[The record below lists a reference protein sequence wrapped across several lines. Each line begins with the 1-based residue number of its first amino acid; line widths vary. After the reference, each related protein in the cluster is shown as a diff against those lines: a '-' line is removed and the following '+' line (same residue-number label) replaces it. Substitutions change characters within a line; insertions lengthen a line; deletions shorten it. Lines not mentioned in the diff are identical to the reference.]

1 MCTEATLEQDIL
13 ALALAPREKRKKL
26 AVQILNL
33 TWENGLY
40 PASIATVYQAL
51 GKGELAPMTVPAFN
65 VRGLTY
71 PLARAIWR
79 AAMQANCG
87 PIIFELAPS
96 ESTGCDQTFEEYA
109 ALVMAA
115 AFKEGYRG
123 PVFLQGDHFS
133 LDSADDLKQL
143 EELARQVIES
153 GFYQIDIDGSH
164 LFDQKAENLNGF
176 HAPNAQIT
184 GKLIKSIRD
193 MQPRDVHIALG
204 GEVGEIGGRN
214 TSVDDLVAFHAE
226 LQNQLPETTPDLDKI
241 SAQTGTTH
249 SGIVLPDGTTG
260 RMSVDFDLISALSRQ
275 ARQFGWSG
283 MVQHGA
289 STLRFED
296 LAHLPQAGVI
306 EVHLAT
312 QIQNI
317 LFDHP
322 AFPLELRDQM
332 KRELVTAARSAEGD
346 QLDKSEDL
354 SEAQRFYQARWAAWG
369 IYKTELWQ
377 LPPEVIAQVSDSL
390 SNWVTA
396 IFQALQVNNRSQ
408 VLSDYFPGGSL

>member
-13 ALALAPREKRKKL
+13 ALALAPRDKRKKL

-33 TWENGLY
+33 TWEKGLF
-40 PASIATVYQAL
+40 PASIAPVYQAL
-51 GKGELAPMTVPAFN
+51 GKGELAQMTIPAFN

-79 AAMQANCG
+79 SALQSECG

-109 ALVMAA
+109 AMTMAA

-123 PVFLQGDHFS
+123 PVFMQGDHFS
-133 LDSADDLKQL
+133 VDDLSDAEPLKD
-143 EELARQVIES
+143 LALQVIES

-164 LFDQKAENLNGF
+164 QYNSQAEQLTEF
-176 HAPNAQIT
+176 HAPNAQVT
-184 GKLIKSIRD
+184 SQLIMAMRQK
-193 MQPRDVHIALG
+193 QPRGIHLTLG

-214 TSVDDLVAFHAE
+214 TSVEDLAAFHSE
-226 LQNQLPETTPDLDKI
+226 LEKFLPKGTPGLDKI

-260 RMSVDFDLISALSRQ
+260 KMSVDFNLITELASQ

-289 STLRFED
+289 STLQFED
-296 LAHLPQAGVI
+296 LAQLPQAGVV

-322 AFPLELRDQM
+322 AFPVGLRDQM
-332 KRELVTAARSAEGD
+332 KRELVKSTRSAEGD
-346 QLDKSEDL
+346 HLDTSDAL

-369 IYKTELWQ
+369 IYKAQLWQ
-377 LPPEVIAQVSDSL
+377 LPSEVVNQVSVRLGDWATQIFRSLKIAQ
-390 SNWVTA
+390 
-396 IFQALQVNNRSQ
+396 RSQ
-408 VLSDYFPGGSL
+408 VLKDYYAGGKN